1 MKTCKAGQLAF
12 FYATNESWGWKSE
25 GRGTAARTA
34 FSRPIHYL
42 YDPLASPQ
50 PSGRACFRAA
60 RDCSPPPRG
69 RLRAA
74 AASLKP
80 QIQDS
85 KLNKIA
91 VARLSL
97 FSIRAA
103 ACGARARSGPLGSE
117 LRASAAGR
125 LRPADRCAIELTGK
139 THQQGP
145 AVTGC
150 GGSIRSCKINNR
162 AQPAEGAHKAAASQ
176 AAVRFSFG
184 ICAYRI
190 RGFCTI
196 RSTSETT

>member
-1 MKTCKAGQLAF
+1 M
-12 FYATNESWGWKSE
+12 NESWVGDRKAAGLRPARPFQGRFITCTILWPARSRAE
-25 GRGTAARTA
+25 GLAFEQREIAALR
-34 FSRPIHYL
+34 
-42 YDPLASPQ
+42 Q
-50 PSGRACFRAA
+50 G
-60 RDCSPPPRG
+60 G